1 MSNLENF
8 DWLLVIQS
16 NSDKVITPVVLTL
29 RKRIPK
35 FIYLISCFFPLAI
48 ITTGTNRYVK
58 KEIKKMSI
66 FILKNT
72 WDDPAKKTVVY
83 Y

>member
-1 MSNLENF
+1 M
-8 DWLLVIQS
+8 
-16 NSDKVITPVVLTL
+16 P
-29 RKRIPK
+29 P
-35 FIYLISCFFPLAI
+35 FFFLPLAT

-58 KEIKKMSI
+58 KEIKKISI

-83 Y
+83 NQCE